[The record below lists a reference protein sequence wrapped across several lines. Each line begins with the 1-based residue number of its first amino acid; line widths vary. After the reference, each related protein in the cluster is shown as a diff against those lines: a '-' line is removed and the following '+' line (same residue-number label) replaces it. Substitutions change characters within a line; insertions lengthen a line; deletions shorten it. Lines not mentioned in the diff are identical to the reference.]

1 MENDEP
7 SEDLGKTYKREIGP
21 NKGVAFISMKA
32 KLFLLIHMEKIR
44 PNYRL

>member
-7 SEDLGKTYKREIGP
+7 SGDLGNTYKREMGP
-21 NKGVAFISMKA
+21 KKGVAFISVKA